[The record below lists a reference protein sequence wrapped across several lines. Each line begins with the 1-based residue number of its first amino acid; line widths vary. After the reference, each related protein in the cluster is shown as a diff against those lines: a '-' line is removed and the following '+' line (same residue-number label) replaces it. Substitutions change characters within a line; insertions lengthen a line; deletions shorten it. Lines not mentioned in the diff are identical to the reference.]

1 MNETGNAPELFEE
14 VDTQKDKYLTFA
26 LGSEVYG
33 IGISHVTE
41 IVGIQKITEVPDM
54 PDYVRG
60 VINLRGQ
67 VIPILDVR
75 TRFRMPFRE
84 YDERTCV
91 VVVCLRDR
99 SIGLVVD
106 TVNEVLDIPED
117 RISAPPQIASTT
129 ASRYIEGMGRVDD
142 EVKILLDVNRL
153 LFEDEL
159 EELDGL
165 GD

>member
-1 MNETGNAPELFEE
+1 
-14 VDTQKDKYLTFA
+14 
-26 LGSEVYG
+26 
-33 IGISHVTE
+33 
-41 IVGIQKITEVPDM
+41 
-54 PDYVRG
+54 
-60 VINLRGQ
+60 
-67 VIPILDVR
+67 
-75 TRFRMPFRE
+75 
-84 YDERTCV
+84 
-91 VVVCLRDR
+91 
-99 SIGLVVD
+99 D

-129 ASRYIEGMGRVDD
+129 ASRYIEGMGKVDD